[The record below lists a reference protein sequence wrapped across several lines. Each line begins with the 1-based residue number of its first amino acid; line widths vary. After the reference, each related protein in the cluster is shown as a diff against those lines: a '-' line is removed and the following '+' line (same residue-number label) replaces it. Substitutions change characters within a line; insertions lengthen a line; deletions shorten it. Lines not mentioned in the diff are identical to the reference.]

1 MNVCLFNV
9 LKMYL
14 LLYCQLYAII
24 FKFQNWDQIVL
35 HKVQEDFTM
44 YANSKSIPV
53 MFSLHIDGQIN

>member
-1 MNVCLFNV
+1 MPICECVFIPCVKNV
-9 LKMYL
+9 
-14 LLYCQLYAII
+14 YCKLYAII